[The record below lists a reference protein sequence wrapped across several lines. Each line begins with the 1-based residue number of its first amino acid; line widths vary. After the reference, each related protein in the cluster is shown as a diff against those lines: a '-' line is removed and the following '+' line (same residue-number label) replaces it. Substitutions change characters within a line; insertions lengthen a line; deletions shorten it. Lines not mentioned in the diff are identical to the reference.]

1 MVSNI
6 FIYILVIFVFLVV
19 YVFFCFWLLLI
30 CNNVC
35 IGFLCVW
42 YKNMCLGIIKLEV
55 DLGGKLLEYLED
67 LN

>member
-1 MVSNI
+1 MY
-6 FIYILVIFVFLVV
+6 FFVFDYCWFVIILNS
-19 YVFFCFWLLLI
+19 Y
-30 CNNVC
+30 VC

-55 DLGGKLLEYLED
+55 DLGGKLLEYLKD